1 MEPDYQ
7 LHNGFVP
14 QQRQLPNATA
24 VLVLGIL
31 SIIFCFFC
39 GIVAL
44 ILSAPDLRLY
54 KENPELYTSSSY
66 DLLNAG
72 RICSIV
78 SLCLWG
84 LAILFFVTVLIFSLS
99 FATLKW

>member
-1 MEPDYQ
+1 MESDYRLQ
-7 LHNGFVP
+7 DGYVP
-14 QQRQLPNATA
+14 EQRQLPNAIA

-31 SIIFCFFC
+31 SIVFCFFC

-44 ILSAPDLRLY
+44 VMSAQDVRLY
-54 KENPELYTSSSY
+54 KENPELYSKSSY

-78 SLCLWG
+78 SLCMWA
-84 LAILFFVTVLIFSLS
+84 LAILFFITILILSLS
-99 FATLKW
+99 FATLNW

>member
-1 MEPDYQ
+1 MESDYQ

-14 QQRQLPNATA
+14 EQRQLPNTTA

-31 SIIFCFFC
+31 SIVFCFFC

-44 ILSAPDLRLY
+44 VMSAQDVRLY
-54 KENPELYTSSSY
+54 KENPDLYTRSSY

-78 SLCLWG
+78 SLCMWA
-84 LAILFFVTVLIFSLS
+84 LAILIFITILIFSLS